1 MPGGS
6 NSTWKR
12 YDEDET
18 QGIKVFK
25 TEMREVGGRNVE
37 VPTAD
42 VDQAATDKT
51 LAALQEFLL
60 LLGACAPEDYVFTV
74 TNESTS
80 YNWVMNKIKLSYNLN
95 TKGLGFLG
103 ANDLK
108 FDIGEDGKTHQ
119 QVYQALKEFF
129 FVHLYSRRVTF
140 MRTSP

>member
-1 MPGGS
+1 M
-6 NSTWKR
+6 
-12 YDEDET
+12 
-18 QGIKVFK
+18 FK

-108 FDIGEDGKTHQ
+108 FDIGEDGKTH
-119 QVYQALKEFF
+119 
-129 FVHLYSRRVTF
+129 
-140 MRTSP
+140 